1 MHINDSNSQDFNMH
15 DWSSNVHHK
24 SFEGLPILFPCPK
37 DWGKKKWFKSL
48 HCLEDFLIACLPKF
62 VRGRWFLPHLCR
74 ILCFHKPSS
83 VSHSSCLKK
92 TYFSKKGCQWH
103 LRKDN
108 FFFFFIEWYYS
119 WKDILASLV
128 STWRRKWQH
137 TQVFLPGESQG
148 WGSWWAAVY
157 GVTQSQ
163 TRLRQLNSR
172 SQPTKFQ

>member
-1 MHINDSNSQDFNMH
+1 MHINDSNSRDFNMH
-15 DWSSNVHHK
+15 DWSSSVHHK
-24 SFEGLPILFPCPK
+24 SFEGLPISFPCPK

-83 VSHSSCLKK
+83 VSHSSCFKK

-108 FFFFFIEWYYS
+108 SFFFFFYR
-119 WKDILASLV
+119 LV
-128 STWRRKWQH
+128 LLMEGYISIPGLNLEKEMATHAGVIAWRIPGMGELVGCRLWGH
-137 TQVFLPGESQG
+137 TKSDTTE
-148 WGSWWAAVY
+148 A
-157 GVTQSQ
+157 T
-163 TRLRQLNSR
+163 
-172 SQPTKFQ
+172 